1 MLKYWKRI
9 LWTVCVLFLCV
20 IDQRIGSSTGEPQL
34 IFSACVALVVGIFI
48 LTHYS
53 IRDFLKLP
61 YAVWALLCLIGVP
74 AAMIWGRGHTL
85 YPGRFNTVICILA
98 LYGFI
103 LIRTFIAFMIEK
115 KKPGIAPAG
124 LTLFGI
130 LFLFIAFSRYNDK
143 WPLMYLAA
151 FFLFY
156 LTDLTQ
162 EEKETFLCALQDGI
176 IAGFFLIQGLALVF
190 RPYDTLRYM
199 GMYAN
204 TNMNALFYQA
214 VYCAFLS
221 RFCILEA
228 HKYAEGVSPIP
239 LLEKIWKW
247 ACLAFAA
254 AMWPFVFLTMC
265 RSALLGMGAATVLAG
280 IYCIKYC
287 AKKRFLHGAG
297 YAALLALIA
306 VAGFPVVY
314 GAVRYLPPLFHHP
327 IWFYNDYSEERVH
340 SSDPWDSP
348 KFTGWEEV
356 LKENLGRFADLLPMS
371 LEGNG
376 GYSAQTDPE
385 GLDYSDIADPADL
398 PGNSDSAT
406 AAGLPGNSNSATA
419 TGLPDYSD
427 STAPASLPDYSDS
440 TAPAS
445 LPDYSDSTAPAALPD
460 SFDATSPS
468 DLPGGLDA
476 SDPDAAN
483 PLPEDAVPE
492 LKSTSARLSIYSHY
506 LANLNLTGHLE
517 QENGLQVSEDY
528 YAPHAHNL
536 FLQYAF
542 NYGIPAGILF
552 FLWIVVTGIR
562 LLINVFRGQKPSPCI
577 AALLL
582 FAASIVFGL
591 TEIMWRNGL
600 LSNTMMF
607 LLPYFAWAQKGSE
620 AKDPS

>member
-9 LWTVCVLFLCV
+9 LWTVCVLFLCI

-34 IFSACVALVVGIFI
+34 IFSACVVLVVGVFI

-53 IRDFLKLP
+53 IRDFLTLP
-61 YAVWALLCLIGVP
+61 FVVWAVVCLIGAP
-74 AAMIWGRGHTL
+74 AAMIWGQGHAL
-85 YPGRFNTVICILA
+85 YHGRFNTIVCILV

-103 LIRTFIAFMIEK
+103 LIRTFIAFIIEK
-115 KKPGIAPAG
+115 KRPGIAPTG
-124 LTLFGI
+124 LALFGT

-156 LTDLTQ
+156 LTGLTQ

-176 IAGFFLIQGLALVF
+176 IAGFFLIQGLAFVF

-228 HKYAEGVSPIP
+228 HKYAECVNPISLP
-239 LLEKIWKW
+239 EKIWKW

-265 RSALLGMGAATVLAG
+265 RSALLGMGAATVLGG
-280 IYCIKYC
+280 IYCIRHC
-287 AKKRFLHGAG
+287 AQKRLLHGLG

-306 VAGFPVVY
+306 CAGFPVVY

-340 SSDPWDSP
+340 SNDPWDSP

-371 LEGNG
+371 SEENSE
-376 GYSAQTDPE
+376 YSAQTDPANLPDSSDTADSDRLPDNADATDPD
-385 GLDYSDIADPADL
+385 GLTD
-398 PGNSDSAT
+398 NSHSSA
-406 AAGLPGNSNSATA
+406 AAGLPDNSDAAGLADFPDNSDAA
-419 TGLPDYSD
+419 DPAGLPDSPD
-427 STAPASLPDYSDS
+427 AAPM
-440 TAPAS
+440 
-445 LPDYSDSTAPAALPD
+445 
-460 SFDATSPS
+460 S
-468 DLPGGLDA
+468 DLPNG
-476 SDPDAAN
+476 SDAAD
-483 PLPEDAVPE
+483 PGTVAPPPEDPVPE
-492 LKSTSARLSIYSHY
+492 LKSTSARLAIYSHY
-506 LANLNLTGHLE
+506 LASLNLTGHLE

-552 FLWIVVTGIR
+552 LVWIGLTGIR
-562 LLINVFRGQKPSPCI
+562 LLMNVFRSRKPSSCI

-582 FAASIVFGL
+582 FAAAIVFGL

-607 LLPYFAWAQKGSE
+607 LLPYFAWARKDSE
-620 AKDPS
+620 AKYPS